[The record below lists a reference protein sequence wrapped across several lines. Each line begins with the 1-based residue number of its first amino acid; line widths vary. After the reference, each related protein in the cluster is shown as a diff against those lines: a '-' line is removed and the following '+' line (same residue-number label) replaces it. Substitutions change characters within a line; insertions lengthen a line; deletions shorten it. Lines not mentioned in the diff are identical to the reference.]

1 MCALVTGVQTCALPI
16 SPAPATRRLLQR
28 AMKTFSQG
36 ARVWPRPAIR
46 ARPATNQRGTGM
58 TTDTGRRNV
67 IKLLGA
73 GALGLGVRS
82 EEHTSELQSL
92 MRISYAVFCLKK
104 TKKQTNNSNTHTKLK
119 NIKKSNHKS

>member
-1 MCALVTGVQTCALPI
+1 MRI
-16 SPAPATRRLLQR
+16 SDLSSAGCSSDLLSTPPAPATHRLLQR

-46 ARPATNQRGTGM
+46 AQPATNQRGTGM

-73 GALGLGVRS
+73 GALGLGVGGVHAQAKPGAGDR
-82 EEHTSELQSL
+82 
-92 MRISYAVFCLKK
+92 
-104 TKKQTNNSNTHTKLK
+104 
-119 NIKKSNHKS
+119 KSTGRNCSH

>member
-36 ARVWPRPAIR
+36 ARVWPRLAIR

-73 GALGLGVRS
+73 GRS

-92 MRISYAVFCLKK
+92 MRNAYAVFSLKK
-104 TKKQTNNSNTHTKLK
+104 KKTSYTQQ
-119 NIKKSNHKS
+119 